1 MVLNVIGCGN
11 LGRVLCRLWHQSGT
25 FQIGCVRNRS
35 LESAQSA
42 VAFIGAG
49 VAIADD
55 AALTPADATLIGTPD
70 DAIEAA
76 AARLAACGVLR
87 PGDVVF
93 HCSGSLS
100 SETLFPVRARGA
112 HVASAHPIHSFA
124 DPLRSVAEGGFAG
137 TFCALE
143 GDPEAVP
150 LLRDV
155 FTAVGAQ
162 VFPIESAQKS
172 VYHAGTVFAA
182 NYLVAL
188 LEVSRRCL
196 EQAGVPQEQ
205 ALAVL
210 GPLVGHT
217 ADNVF
222 AKGTTRAL
230 SGPIARGD
238 AGVVARQLDSLA
250 AWDPEIAALYR
261 HLGRVATGLSQQQG
275 TASAEAL
282 ARIREL
288 LAE

>member
-35 LESAQSA
+35 LASAQSA

-49 VAIADD
+49 TPMAGDEE
-55 AALTPADATLIGTPD
+55 LTPAVVTLIGTPD

-76 AARLAACGVLR
+76 AARLATCGVLR
-87 PGDVVF
+87 PGDVLF

-100 SETLFPVRARGA
+100 SALLSPARALGA
-112 HVASAHPIHSFA
+112 HVASVHPIHSFA
-124 DPLRSVAEGGFAG
+124 DPLRSVKTFEG

-143 GDPEAVP
+143 GDPAALP
-150 LLRDV
+150 LLGDA
-155 FTAVGAQ
+155 FTALGGT
-162 VFPIESAQKS
+162 VFPLQSGHKS

-210 GPLVGHT
+210 GPLVRG
-217 ADNVF
+217 AVDNVF

-230 SGPIARGD
+230 SGPIACGD
-238 AGVVARQLDSLA
+238 DGVVARQLASLEE
-250 AWDPEIAALYR
+250 WDPEVAALYR
-261 HLGRVATGLSQQQG
+261 HLGRVTTQLSQQQG